1 MPVVDS
7 LQRQVQARMVGLLKT
22 LAVEEG
28 YTLTRLPGVRLLRS
42 DRPLARTPVLYDPGI
57 VIVCQGVKR
66 GYLGGQV
73 YQYDAQHY
81 LAVSVPVPFTMET
94 DASAQ
99 APLLAIYLH
108 LDLQL
113 AADLLIEL
121 GEQEGTPATPAQ
133 SMMSSPMQAPMQAT
147 VLRLL
152 EALAEP
158 LEAAVLGPAL
168 VREVYFRVLTG
179 AQGGAMREA
188 LAMRGRFGSIGRVLR
203 TIHAGYATTLD
214 VGQLATEAGMSVATF
229 HDYFRAIT
237 GTSPKQYVKSTRL
250 HQARL
255 LMLRQGMTA
264 EAASLAGGYASP
276 SQFNREFKRLFALP
290 PAAEVA
296 RMRRSFALPPPPADA
311 VYVSSH

>member
-203 TIHAGYATTLD
+203 TIHAGYATALD

-264 EAASLAGGYASP
+264 EAASLAVGYASP

>member
-237 GTSPKQYVKSTRL
+237 GTSPMQYVKSTRL

-264 EAASLAGGYASP
+264 EAASLAVGYASP

>member
-264 EAASLAGGYASP
+264 EAASLAVGYASP
-276 SQFNREFKRLFALP
+276 SQFSREFKRLFALP

>member
-1 MPVVDS
+1 
-7 LQRQVQARMVGLLKT
+7 
-22 LAVEEG
+22 
-28 YTLTRLPGVRLLRS
+28 
-42 DRPLARTPVLYDPGI
+42 
-57 VIVCQGVKR
+57 
-66 GYLGGQV
+66 
-73 YQYDAQHY
+73 
-81 LAVSVPVPFTMET
+81 
-94 DASAQ
+94 
-99 APLLAIYLH
+99 
-108 LDLQL
+108 
-113 AADLLIEL
+113 
-121 GEQEGTPATPAQ
+121 
-133 SMMSSPMQAPMQAT
+133 
-147 VLRLL
+147 
-152 EALAEP
+152 
-158 LEAAVLGPAL
+158 
-168 VREVYFRVLTG
+168 
-179 AQGGAMREA
+179 
-188 LAMRGRFGSIGRVLR
+188 MRGRFGSIGRVLR

-264 EAASLAGGYASP
+264 EAASLAVGYASP

>member
-1 MPVVDS
+1 
-7 LQRQVQARMVGLLKT
+7 MVGLLKT

-264 EAASLAGGYASP
+264 EAASLAVGYASP

>member
-133 SMMSSPMQAPMQAT
+133 SMMSIPMQAPMQAT

-264 EAASLAGGYASP
+264 EAASLAVGYASP